1 MTRSFL
7 RYAATLFLSLLL
19 SGCAL
24 LPTGS
29 TTLENPFAGQAEEP
43 TPTPIPTAIV
53 PLKPTYEVKTGEILR
68 QTAFSGRVSPVEVYE
83 LFFRSG
89 GRVRQIYVTRNEM
102 VQAGDVIADLEIDD
116 LERQVVSAQ
125 LNLDR
130 AQSRLAEA
138 EADLAFDRRA
148 AEIAVE
154 IAELRLAEL
163 STNNPDDA
171 NAISIQEKQVELAQ
185 LNLERLERG
194 VDPLLQN
201 DVERAQL
208 ELDKLNTAIEDAQI
222 RAPIDGQLL
231 TLSLTVGRPVE
242 AFSPVVVVANPEELE
257 ISSDLTSTQME
268 GLAEGMPVAIKMVGR
283 PGQTLNGEI
292 RRLPYPYGTGG
303 GANVS
308 DLDRSTR
315 IAIEQSPEEIGYDLG
330 DLMQVEV
337 ELERK
342 TDILWLP
349 PSAIRI
355 FDGRRFVVVQDGD
368 VQRRVDVRT
377 GIQTPDQV
385 EILEG
390 LELGQVVVGQ

>member
-1 MTRSFL
+1 MIRFPFRL
-7 RYAATLFLSLLL
+7 AATLLLSLML

-29 TTLENPFAGQAEEP
+29 TTLENPFAGQADEA
-43 TPTPIPTAIV
+43 TPTPIPTAII
-53 PLKPTYEVKTGEILR
+53 PLKPTYEVKSGEILR
-68 QTAFSGRVSPVEVYE
+68 QTSFSGRVSPVEVHE

-89 GRVRQIYVTRNEM
+89 GRVRQIYVGRNEM
-102 VQAGDVIADLEIDD
+102 VSAGDVIADLEIDD
-116 LERQVVSAQ
+116 IEREVVSAQ
-125 LNLDR
+125 LNLER
-130 AQSRLAEA
+130 AESRLAEA
-138 EADLAFDRRA
+138 EADLEFNKRSAQVG
-148 AEIAVE
+148 VE
-154 IAELRLAEL
+154 IAELRLTQL
-163 STNNPDDA
+163 QNSSPDDA
-171 NAISIQEKQVELAQ
+171 TAIAIQEKQVELAK
-185 LNLERLERG
+185 LALERLDRG

-208 ELDKLNTAIEDAQI
+208 ALDKLNTSIEDAQI
-222 RAPIDGQLL
+222 RSPIDGQIL

-242 AFSPVVVVANPEELE
+242 PFVPVVVVANPEALE
-257 ISSDLTSTQME
+257 ISSDLTSTQMQD
-268 GLAEGMPVAIKMVGR
+268 LVEGMPVVIKMVGR
-283 PGQTLNGEI
+283 PGQMLNGEV

-308 DLDRSTR
+308 DLDKSTR
-315 IAIEQSPEEIGYDLG
+315 ISIAQSPEEADYELG

-342 TDILWLP
+342 TDVLWLP

-355 FDGRRFVVVQDGD
+355 FDGRRFVVIQDGD
-368 VQRRVDVRT
+368 VQRRVDVKT

-385 EILEG
+385 EIQEG

>member
-1 MTRSFL
+1 MTRFSL
-7 RYAATLFLSLLL
+7 RFAATLLLSLVL

-29 TTLENPFAGQAEEP
+29 TTLENPFASQANEP

-53 PLKPTYEVKTGEILR
+53 PLKPTYEVRTGEILR
-68 QTAFSGRVSPVEVYE
+68 QTAFSGRVSPVEVYD

-89 GRVRQIYVTRNEM
+89 GRVRQIYATRGAT

-116 LERQVVSAQ
+116 VERQVVSAQ
-125 LNLDR
+125 LNLER
-130 AQSRLAEA
+130 AESRLAAA
-138 EADLAFDRRA
+138 ETELEFNRRA
-148 AEIAVE
+148 AQIAVE

-163 STNNPDDA
+163 REDSPDDA
-171 NAISIQEKQVELAQ
+171 TTISIQEKQVELAQ
-185 LNLERLERG
+185 IGLERLERG
-194 VDPLLQN
+194 VDSLLQN
-201 DVERAQL
+201 DVARAQL

-222 RAPIDGQLL
+222 RAPIDGQIL

-242 AFSPVVVVANPEELE
+242 AFAPVVVVANPDQLE
-257 ISSDLTSTQME
+257 ISSDLTSTQMQD
-268 GLAEGMPVAIKMVGR
+268 LSEGMPVTIKMVGR

-292 RRLPYPYGTGG
+292 RRLPSPFGTGG
-303 GANVS
+303 GVS
-308 DLDRSTR
+308 VDDLDKSTR
-315 IAIEQSPEEIGYDLG
+315 IAIQQSPEEIGYGLG

-342 TDILWLP
+342 ADILWLP
-349 PSAIRI
+349 PAAIRI
-355 FDGRRFVVVQDGD
+355 FDGRRFVVIQDGD
-368 VQRRVDVRT
+368 VQRRVDVQT